1 MMSRATHLLNRRRL
15 LLAGAASTAA
25 LIGAPAILRA
35 AEVVKIGFLGPLSG
49 PLAFVGQTNQNCL
62 TLAVD
67 EVNAAG
73 GAAGRQIEIVTEDSE
88 MSTRTTL
95 EKARKLF
102 GPDGVAMITGTVLPS
117 EREAILTVA
126 ASAKKLLFHPNF
138 DEGRCHPRLVTTGLT
153 INQSVNPAIEWLA
166 SNAGKSIYV
175 LASDLGTN
183 RDVLVPAIK
192 TSIEAKGGKLAGVQF
207 FPFGARDFGP
217 AFQQVRESGADIVW
231 HGIGD
236 DPVTFVKQYKSF
248 EMKPQ
253 LATNLIHESIA
264 AATEGAAAG
273 GLSVEDYFMSIDTP
287 SNKAMLAAY
296 DKRFAASVRRTVRGT
311 TVVLPHGERTYVA
324 LKLWADAVR
333 RAGSLDTDKIRIVF
347 PQVEIEAPR
356 GNARLDS
363 SGHVICEALLGRVQ
377 PDNGIETIAD
387 LGNLPAQCVAS

>member
-1 MMSRATHLLNRRRL
+1 MRATDSISRRRL
-15 LLAGAASTAA
+15 LGGLASATA

-35 AEVVKIGFLGPLSG
+35 EDVVKIGFLGPLSG
-49 PLAFVGQTNQNCL
+49 ALAFVGQTNHNCL

-67 EVNAAG
+67 ELNAAG
-73 GAAGRQIEIVTEDSE
+73 GAGGRRIEIVAEDSQ

-117 EREAILTVA
+117 EREAILTVG
-126 ASAKKLLFHPNF
+126 ASVKKLLFHPNF
-138 DEGRCHPRLVTTGLT
+138 DEGRCHPFLATTGLA
-153 INQSVNPAIEWLA
+153 IDQSVVPAVAWLA
-166 SNAGKSIYV
+166 ANSGKSIYV

-192 TSIEAKGGKLAGVQF
+192 AAIEARGGKLAGVQF
-207 FPFGARDFGP
+207 FPFGTRDFGP
-217 AFQQVRESGADIVW
+217 AFQQVKDSGADIVW

-236 DPVTFVKQYKSF
+236 DPVTFVKQYRSF

-273 GLSVEDYFMSIDTP
+273 GLNVESYFMSIDTP
-287 SNKAMLAAY
+287 ANKAMLAAY
-296 DKRFAASVRRTVRGT
+296 DKRFAASVRRVVRGT
-311 TVVLPHGERTYVA
+311 TVVLPHGERTYTAV
-324 LKLWADAVR
+324 KLWADAVR
-333 RAGSLDTDKIRIVF
+333 RAGSLDAEKIRMSF

-356 GNARLDS
+356 GTVRLDAA
-363 SGHVICEALLGRVQ
+363 GHVVCEALFGRVQ
-377 PDNGIETIAD
+377 ADNGIETVAR
-387 LGNLPAQCVAS
+387 LGNLPARCLAA